1 MDFYISDLHFG
12 HAAVLE
18 LCKRPFKDISEMN
31 EALVANWNASVGA
44 RDTVYVVGDL
54 FYRSETDP
62 EDILRRLKGKKYL
75 ILGNHDKDWTGRVDL
90 SKYFEDVRDIITVN
104 CGRGNATLC
113 HFPMLFFEGKYH
125 IYGHVHA
132 RENFPHKDTL
142 YSMENAFNAGA
153 DVNNFRPVTFDELI
167 RNNLAFRVR
176 VSR

>member
-1 MDFYISDLHFG
+1 MIYVISDLHG
-12 HAAVLE
+12 YPLE
-18 LCKRPFKDISEMN
+18 KLKKLLEKAHFDENDFLYILGDVVDRNGDGGVEILIWLLFKPN
-31 EALVANWNASVGA
+31 VQ
-44 RDTVYVVGDL
+44 
-54 FYRSETDP
+54 
-62 EDILRRLKGKKYL
+62 L

-132 RENFPHKDTL
+132 RENFPHKAIL

-153 DVNNFRPVTFDELI
+153 DVNNFRPVTFDELV
-167 RNNLAFRVR
+167 RNNIILKACSAR
-176 VSR
+176 